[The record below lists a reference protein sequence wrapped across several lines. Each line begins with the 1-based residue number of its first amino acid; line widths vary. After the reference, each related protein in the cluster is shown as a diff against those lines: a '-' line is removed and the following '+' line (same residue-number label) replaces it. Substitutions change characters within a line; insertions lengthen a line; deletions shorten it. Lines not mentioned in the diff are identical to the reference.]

1 MPRIALAGA
10 LLLTLAVPAIAAE
23 THLLLSESAT
33 VIVTPDEIVASLRIE
48 ATSGTA
54 AEAQKRVND
63 GMRDALAT
71 AKETA
76 GGVIASTGGYGVWRT
91 QQNGADRWQGNQNLN
106 LSSHDGAALL
116 KLVGVLQQKGLA
128 LNGLNWRL
136 ARETA
141 RKAHQEATQKALAT
155 LRARVD
161 EAAVGLELKFAQ
173 FASVRLDT
181 APMPQVR
188 MMASSAAMMSGASAA
203 PPAAVAED
211 TPVTASVEAD
221 AILVPR

>member
-10 LLLTLAVPAIAAE
+10 LLLTLTGPAIAAE

-106 LSSHDGAALL
+106 LSSHDGGGRAPFDAKMRTAACIH
-116 KLVGVLQQKGLA
+116 GFPA
-128 LNGLNWRL
+128 LR
-136 ARETA
+136 
-141 RKAHQEATQKALAT
+141 
-155 LRARVD
+155 
-161 EAAVGLELKFAQ
+161 
-173 FASVRLDT
+173 
-181 APMPQVR
+181 
-188 MMASSAAMMSGASAA
+188 
-203 PPAAVAED
+203 
-211 TPVTASVEAD
+211 
-221 AILVPR
+221 PRIGRRPCDYFLSIAN